1 MAETYKHLHQGVV
14 SSAPSPGDGGAV
26 TYAATDVTTIIRHMR
41 VVNIHSA
48 AVELTLWHMPP
59 TGDTA
64 NANLIFP
71 ATDIAAGGSAEFD
84 GVLIM
89 DTGDRLFAKAENANV
104 LYLNIYGLELT

>member
-1 MAETYKHLHQGVV
+1 MAETYKHLHQGLVATT
-14 SSAPSPGDGGAV
+14 SGGAV
-26 TYAATDVTTIIRHMR
+26 TYTATGVTTLIKTMR

-59 TGDTA
+59 TGTTA

-84 GVLIM
+84 GIIIM
-89 DTGDRLFAKAENANV
+89 DTGDRLFALAETANM

>member
-1 MAETYKHLHQGVV
+1 MAETYKHLHQGLVAAT
-14 SSAPSPGDGGAV
+14 SDGAV
-26 TYAATDVTTIIRHMR
+26 TYTATDVTTIIRHMR

-48 AVELTLWHMPP
+48 AVELTLWHMPS
-59 TGDTA
+59 TGSSGT

-84 GVLIM
+84 GIIIM
-89 DTGDRLFAKAENANV
+89 DTGDRLFAEAETANM